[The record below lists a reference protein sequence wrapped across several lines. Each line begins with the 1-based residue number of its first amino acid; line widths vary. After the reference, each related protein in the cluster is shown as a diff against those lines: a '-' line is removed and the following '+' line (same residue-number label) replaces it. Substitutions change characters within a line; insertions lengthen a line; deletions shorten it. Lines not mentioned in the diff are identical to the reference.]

1 VERLSTRYLFLYGN
15 IGRFAQKTIHLT
27 LLPLS
32 LTLFPLSAVL
42 IFLRQTLNRE
52 DSEEWGGLPKRIPLL
67 KNPSLLDRYFVIM
80 HRFIDFIW
88 GRSFFLSSLR
98 QNPRRKYLEMDYGDY

>member
-15 IGRFAQKTIHLT
+15 IGRFAQKTIHSKLF
-27 LLPLS
+27 PLS

-52 DSEEWGGLPKRIPLL
+52 APEEWGWLPPLL

>member
-32 LTLFPLSAVL
+32 AVL

-52 DSEEWGGLPKRIPLL
+52 APEEWGGLPPLL